1 MIVSSVGREA
11 VMEWVVKIETKNG
24 WGEVETIEVGK
35 LARRPHGALA
45 GGVWSDPDG
54 RQEPAR

>member
-24 WGEVETIEVGK
+24 WGEVETIEVGR
-35 LARRPHGALA
+35 LARRPTGL
-45 GGVWSDPDG
+45 SP
-54 RQEPAR
+54 E